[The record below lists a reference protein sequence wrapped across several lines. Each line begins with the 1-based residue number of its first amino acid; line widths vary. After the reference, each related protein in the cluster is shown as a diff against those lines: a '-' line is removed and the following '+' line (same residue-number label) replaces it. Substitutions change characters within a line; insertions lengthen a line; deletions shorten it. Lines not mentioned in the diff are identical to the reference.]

1 MGDKIGPESIENL
14 SRNRCKN
21 LSDFG
26 SLLGPILVDFE
37 GQNEL
42 KFGGNAIENG
52 SSNRKVSKREFAA
65 ICNENEGSFMFGRF
79 EFDEKFIPK

>member
-21 LSDFG
+21 LSDLG

-37 GQNEL
+37 GQNGL
-42 KFGGNAIENG
+42 KFGGKAIENG

-65 ICNENEGSFMFGRF
+65 ICNENEGCFMFGRF

>member
-42 KFGGNAIENG
+42 KLGGNAIENG
-52 SSNRKVSKREFAA
+52 SSNRKVSKREFAT
-65 ICNENEGSFMFGRF
+65 ICNENKGFFMFGRF
-79 EFDEKFIPK
+79 AFDKKFIPK

>member
-21 LSDFG
+21 LSDLG
-26 SLLGPILVDFE
+26 SLPGPILVDFG
-37 GQNEL
+37 GQHGL

-65 ICNENEGSFMFGRF
+65 ICNENEGFFMFGRF